1 MGSQMGSDSICE
13 MGSDSIS
20 QMESDPIL
28 RSFGTAWRRAERE
41 GRINGS
47 GTTRKPFAAFVL

>member
-1 MGSQMGSDSICE
+1 MGSDSISQ